1 MSQICITAATALG
14 LPLDITNPGE
24 ITGATPNAL
33 VIGAAGGVLNSLAVA
48 TDGQIPIGSTAAPT
62 VLATL
67 TAGTNIG
74 IVNGAGSIT
83 INAAGSGIGP
93 TFEDD
98 VFRILDDGDNTR
110 EIAFQADQITT
121 GNTRTI
127 TMCDQDLSLITP
139 SFPGTVTTGGNF
151 SMPATNAAFTEGT
164 FRVGGQ
170 IFLQALGT
178 GNTFLGDT
186 TGGSLNTGQY
196 NTGLGFRSLLNINN
210 ANYSVALGAFACT
223 NLTDGERNVSVGFD
237 SLGNITDGAD
247 NIAMGDEAGSLLA
260 GSESDNIIIGNLGTV
275 GDNNKIRLGTTGTGP
290 GQQNNCF
297 IAGIHGVTPA
307 GATQAVII
315 DANGELGSSAGF
327 GIMTGFEAWDGGAPY
342 FDDTVLGDFT
352 LSQSGTGYIGGKP
365 ISWTAPQSVTGMT
378 AGNTYYIYIDGTGT
392 IQKTTTYSESLFA
405 NNIVLFECLR
415 DSTAPTNIQVTV
427 KENHPYQFP
436 WSTSVWA
443 HDTVGS
449 VISDMQGGA
458 NITINGTQKIEISGA
473 DQLED
478 HGLETII
485 PDSGGVAVVFE
496 QYYTLG
502 SGKWARN
509 AQSDTFDGT
518 WNNAGT
524 PTAIGTN
531 KYTVNRLYVCKDDI
545 ASATPTYFSI
555 MGDAEYNNLAQADT
569 AIANDSI
576 PTATGELAQLEV
588 AQLGYIVYE
597 ESTASIVQVVI
608 AKETLRSS
616 FSGVTATTASLVLTD
631 TTNFDHILSAAD
643 TTVQSAL
650 ETIDDLTLA
659 GDSGTAQAASAVFT
673 IAGGTGITSAAAGST
688 VTVNLDSPVAV
699 ANGGTGV
706 STTTAYAVLCG
717 GTTTTNPL
725 QSIASVGTAGQVLT
739 SNGAGALPTFQAVGG
754 IIWNEVTGTSQA
766 AAVNNGY
773 VANNASQVTITLPDT
788 AAFGSVVKVMGK
800 GAGGWK
806 IAQNAGETIRWD
818 ESTVT
823 TTGTGGYLES
833 TDDHDAIEL
842 VCTTANTVWTVGPG
856 AKGNI
861 NVV

>member
-1 MSQICITAATALG
+1 MSQIYVEPSIALA
-14 LPLDITNPGE
+14 LPLSITNPGE
-24 ITGATPNAL
+24 ITGATEHALVVGGAAGQLLPLAVAGNGEL
-33 VIGAAGGVLNSLAVA
+33 VIGSVGADPVL
-48 TDGQIPIGSTAAPT
+48 T
-62 VLATL
+62 TL
-67 TAGTNIG
+67 TPGANIAITNLP
-74 IVNGAGSIT
+74 GAIT
-83 INAAGSGIGP
+83 IAVTGLGP
-93 TFEDD
+93 KFADD
-98 VFRILDDGDNTR
+98 VFRVYDDGDNTR

-151 SMPATNAAFTEGT
+151 SMPATNVSFTEGT

-223 NLTDGERNVSVGFD
+223 NLTDGDRNVSVGFD

-297 IAGIHGVTPA
+297 IAGIYGVTPA

-315 DANGELGSSAGF
+315 DANGELGSS
-327 GIMTGFEAWDGGAPY
+327 D
-342 FDDTVLGDFT
+342 V
-352 LSQSGTGYIGGKP
+352 
-365 ISWTAPQSVTGMT
+365 
-378 AGNTYYIYIDGTGT
+378 
-392 IQKTTTYSESLFA
+392 
-405 NNIVLFECLR
+405 
-415 DSTAPTNIQVTV
+415 
-427 KENHPYQFP
+427 
-436 WSTSVWA
+436 
-443 HDTVGS
+443 
-449 VISDMQGGA
+449 
-458 NITINGTQKIEISGA
+458 
-473 DQLED
+473 
-478 HGLETII
+478 
-485 PDSGGVAVVFE
+485 
-496 QYYTLG
+496 
-502 SGKWARN
+502 
-509 AQSDTFDGT
+509 
-518 WNNAGT
+518 
-524 PTAIGTN
+524 
-531 KYTVNRLYVCKDDI
+531 
-545 ASATPTYFSI
+545 
-555 MGDAEYNNLAQADT
+555 
-569 AIANDSI
+569 
-576 PTATGELAQLEV
+576 
-588 AQLGYIVYE
+588 
-597 ESTASIVQVVI
+597 
-608 AKETLRSS
+608 
-616 FSGVTATTASLVLTD
+616 TASLVLTD
-631 TTNFDHILSAAD
+631 TTNFDHILSVAD
-643 TTVQSAL
+643 TTIQSAL
-650 ETIDDLTLA
+650 ETIDDLTLS

-673 IAGGTGITSAAAGST
+673 IAGGTGITSAAAGSA

-739 SNGAGALPTFQAVGG
+739 SNGAGALPTFQAAGGGG
-754 IIWNEVTGTSQA
+754 ITWNEVTGTSQA

-806 IAQNAGETIRWD
+806 IAQNAGETIRWN